1 MVRPNKTKSPQMP
14 RFQVSHKVQSCF
26 LIKHKYLQLQLAY
39 PKLSNFFWIE
49 INSGWHRSN
58 HPPFHQKK
66 KSQVKVQN
74 SSDLR
79 YQTPAAA
86 TWYPFGPVWASW
98 IGKAKGRTNP
108 SHQLPCTTGFPAFPP
123 MWEIKR
129 SSVVNDPPKGRHKKI
144 PQFLPPNTCQLAN
157 LPEPQEVFSYPS
169 SRSVSG
175 QLKGETL
182 IAFHLCIDHQ
192 GFPTT
197 KTCIFS
203 GRPCLGR
210 FGWFVQFAAGRKV
223 GSFFA
228 KNLQKTWKFR
238 KDAKKKKE
246 SPETKHHLTI
256 PLNYICFFH
265 WDAEWMPK
273 RKGATFFSNPQNW
286 WKTGWYCTSCYK
298 KRVLFHHTADQIPHV
313 LPPTLQ
319 C

>member
-66 KSQVKVQN
+66 RSQVKVQN

-86 TWYPFGPVWASW
+86 TWYPFCPVWASW

-175 QLKGETL
+175 QLKWETL

-210 FGWFVQFAAGRKV
+210 FGWFVQFAPGGK
-223 GSFFA
+223 
-228 KNLQKTWKFR
+228 
-238 KDAKKKKE
+238 
-246 SPETKHHLTI
+246 
-256 PLNYICFFH
+256 
-265 WDAEWMPK
+265 
-273 RKGATFFSNPQNW
+273 
-286 WKTGWYCTSCYK
+286 
-298 KRVLFHHTADQIPHV
+298 
-313 LPPTLQ
+313 
-319 C
+319 